1 MVVKVKVRVLLV
13 TSHSSARTFTL
24 TKKLKHMKVM
34 QTIQETVAS
43 VQNAFPSIYTKDDVV
58 KLLESIEIEPSEQVA
73 NGLTRDQ
80 IEELCKRV
88 VALVKENAK
97 NLDSDCIDRDS
108 AEMSMGYSNT
118 VELDSVEFDTREV
131 ANQVVNGIGDVIE
144 EYFEELN
151 KEDEVVMENLIK
163 SNKTIS

>member
-1 MVVKVKVRVLLV
+1 MPPN
-13 TSHSSARTFTL
+13 
-24 TKKLKHMKVM
+24 KKQCIFRSLNNQTIKVM

-43 VQNAFPSIYTKDDVV
+43 VQNAPGSMYTREDVISLLNKISIP
-58 KLLESIEIEPSEQVA
+58 EPSEQVA

-88 VALVKENAK
+88 VAQVKENAE
-97 NLDSDCIDRDS
+97 NLDNDIIDRDT

-118 VELDSVEFDTREV
+118 VELDSVEFDTSEIARE
-131 ANQVVNGIGDVIE
+131 VVNGIGDVIE

-151 KEDEVVMENLIK
+151 KENESEESESEET
-163 SNKTIS
+163 SN

>member
-1 MVVKVKVRVLLV
+1 
-13 TSHSSARTFTL
+13 
-24 TKKLKHMKVM
+24 M

-43 VQNAFPSIYTKDDVV
+43 VQNAPGSMYTREDVISLLNKISIP
-58 KLLESIEIEPSEQVA
+58 EPSEQVA

-88 VALVKENAK
+88 VAQVKENAE
-97 NLDSDCIDRDS
+97 NLDNDIIDRDT

-118 VELDSVEFDTREV
+118 VELDSVEFDTSEIARE
-131 ANQVVNGIGDVIE
+131 VVNGIGDVIE

-151 KEDEVVMENLIK
+151 KENESEESESEET
-163 SNKTIS
+163 SN